1 MRWLATVL
9 LLASMPALAEPHVVE
24 VTVAGVH
31 SDMGDVL
38 VAICDRGT
46 FLAPTC
52 AYRGRAP
59 AHVGSVLVRVP
70 GVAPGVY
77 AVQAYQD
84 ENRNGRL
91 DRSLFGIP
99 TEGLGFSRDARMNF
113 GPPRF
118 DDAAVSIGDSAA
130 ITVTLHYY
138 D

>member
-1 MRWLATVL
+1 MTRLMLAAL
-9 LLASMPALAEPHVVE
+9 LTSVPALAEPHVVE
-24 VTVAGVH
+24 VTVAGVR
-31 SDMGDVL
+31 SDKGDVL
-38 VAICDRGT
+38 VAICDRAT

-59 AHVGSVLVRVP
+59 ARVGSVLVRVP
-70 GVAPGVY
+70 NVAPGVY

-84 ENRNGRL
+84 ENRNGHL
-91 DRSLFGIP
+91 DRSLLGIP

-118 DDAAVSIGDSAA
+118 DDAAVAVGDSAA
-130 ITVTLHYY
+130 VTVTLHYY

>member
-1 MRWLATVL
+1 MTRLGPIL

-24 VTVAGVH
+24 VTVAGVR
-31 SDMGDVL
+31 SDKGDVL
-38 VAICDRGT
+38 VAICDRAT

-59 AHVGSVLVRVP
+59 AQVGSVMVRVP
-70 GVAPGVY
+70 NVAPGVY

-91 DRSLFGIP
+91 DRNLFGLP
-99 TEGLGFSRDARMNF
+99 AEGLGFSRDARMNF

-118 DDAAVSIGDSAA
+118 DDAAVAIGDNAA
-130 ITVTLHYY
+130 ATVTLHYY